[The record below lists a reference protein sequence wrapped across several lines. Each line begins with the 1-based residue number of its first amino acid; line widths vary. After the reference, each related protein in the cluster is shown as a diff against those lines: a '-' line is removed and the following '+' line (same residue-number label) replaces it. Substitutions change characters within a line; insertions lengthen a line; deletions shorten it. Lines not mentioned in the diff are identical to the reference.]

1 MKFNFLLLGWV
12 SAEVVYNDAYEPI
25 ECTCSLYDS
34 VTAQECLD
42 FGFDFVNGFVNDF
55 TQAGFQIDDSTL
67 VSHWLTLF
75 QP

>member
-34 VTAQECLD
+34 ETAQECLD

-55 TQAGFQIDDSTL
+55 AKAGFRIDFSS
-67 VSHWLTLF
+67 VFSN
-75 QP
+75 